1 MNSRTTHWY
10 IEFLLQSTRKRP
22 KVVWI
27 LVCVQAPSNSQC
39 KTGWEKEPFF
49 QHVDEAKNRKDGNF
63 ALAGY
68 LRRMPNM
75 RSGSRRLNIREGDG

>member
-1 MNSRTTHWY
+1 M
-10 IEFLLQSTRKRP
+10 QSTRKRP

-27 LVCVQAPSNSQC
+27 LVRVQAPSNNEC

-49 QHVDEAKNRKDGNF
+49 LRDRQEQSYVDEAKNRENGNVT
-63 ALAGY
+63 LANY